1 MRYYDNY
8 EFVCVCVCVG
18 LHTLEHAAYINM
30 INI

>member
-8 EFVCVCVCVG
+8 EFVCVCVR

-30 INI
+30 MNI